1 MSFYYIRTA
10 YLPNITFCI
19 YNFSQFFLLYLYSF
33 SKIFIFPKTVTTMV
47 THHSATSKQKSK
59 AHFQALKALQKSK
72 MCQLEGGIIRKVSE
86 MLLDGIAC
94 RC

>member
-1 MSFYYIRTA
+1 
-10 YLPNITFCI
+10 
-19 YNFSQFFLLYLYSF
+19 
-33 SKIFIFPKTVTTMV
+33 MV

>member
-1 MSFYYIRTA
+1 
-10 YLPNITFCI
+10 
-19 YNFSQFFLLYLYSF
+19 
-33 SKIFIFPKTVTTMV
+33 MV

-86 MLLDGIAC
+86 MLLDGIAYKILVPPGHLSLEWTLTTELQKDNYNLDQD
-94 RC
+94 